1 MFNQDFYPTPAHV
14 IEQMMIG
21 ENVSGKVVL
30 EPSAGSGNI
39 VNWCNEHGAKE
50 VLACEIEPRLRRMLV
65 GCRLVGDDFLR
76 LNSVDV
82 SHIDYIVMNPP
93 FSKAE
98 EHLRHAWEIAPSG
111 CTVVSLMPTSV
122 FNNLYSRDRKSLKEL
137 VNLYGNITNLGA
149 EFKNAERTTDVLVS
163 VVKMYKEGTG
173 ENEFADYFFDKTD
186 MDDNGT
192 GVSGMMG
199 YNAMRD
205 LVNRYKGAV
214 ERYDK
219 VMSVAMEIN
228 TLTDFYSMLSEEKRK
243 DYRLREPSSIRF
255 GAYWVGN
262 KKDDSN
268 EITRQIFKNQLKKDA
283 WRFVFSLF
291 DMRKYATNKLLEQID
306 KFVEQQSSVPFTM
319 RNIYKMLEAIIQ
331 TNDQRMQTCLVDAF
345 ETICG
350 FSFENSTAGEG
361 WKTNSD
367 YMVNRKFIVPNL
379 AYYDARYPSSYVDSG
394 WQSIS
399 NWGKIEDVEKALC
412 HLTGTPYP
420 NDCAKTIRNQF
431 RTSNA
436 LWGEWFECGLFFR
449 CKAFKKGTVHFEF
462 KDEDVWMKFNAAVAK
477 AKGWNFI
484 GTNSK
489 NAKKGK
495 KQ

>member
-14 IEQMMIG
+14 IEQIMMG
-21 ENVSGKVVL
+21 ENVSGKTIL

-39 VNWCNEHGAKE
+39 VNWCNDHGAKQ
-50 VLACEIEPRLRRMLV
+50 VLACEIEPRLRRMLS
-65 GCRLVGDDFLR
+65 GCRLIGNDFL
-76 LNSVDV
+76 LLQSADV

-93 FSKAE
+93 FSRAE
-98 EHLRHAWEIAPSG
+98 DHLRHAWEIAPAG
-111 CTVVSLMPTSV
+111 CTVVCLMPTTV
-122 FNNLYSRDRKSLKEL
+122 FSNMYSSGRKALKEL

-163 VVKMYKEGTG
+163 VVKMYKEGSG
-173 ENEFADYFFDKTD
+173 EEEFADYFFDQTD
-186 MDDNGT
+186 MDDNGS

-199 YNAMRD
+199 YNAVRD

-219 VMSVAMEIN
+219 AMAVAEEIN
-228 TLTDFYSMLSEEKRK
+228 TLTNFHSMLSEEKK
-243 DYRLREPSSIRF
+243 QEYRLREPSSIRF

-262 KKDDSN
+262 KKEENN

-283 WRFVFSLF
+283 WRFVFSLL

-319 RNIYKMLEAIIQ
+319 RNIYKMLDAIIQ

-345 ETICG
+345 ETICS
-350 FSFENSTAGEG
+350 FSYENSTAGEG

-367 YMVNRKFIVPNL
+367 YMVNRRFIVPNL
-379 AYYDARYPSSYVDSG
+379 ASYDPRWPSSHVDCG
-394 WQSIS
+394 WAGLEKW
-399 NWGKIEDVEKALC
+399 NKIEDVEKALC
-412 HLTGTPYP
+412 YLIGTAYP
-420 NDCAKTIRNQF
+420 SDVSKTIRNQF

-449 CKAFKKGTVHFEF
+449 CRAYKKGTVHFEF
-462 KDEDVWMKFNAAVAK
+462 IDEGVWMKFNAAVAK
-477 AKGWNFI
+477 AKGWNAI

-489 NAKKGK
+489 NVKKK
-495 KQ
+495 RHS